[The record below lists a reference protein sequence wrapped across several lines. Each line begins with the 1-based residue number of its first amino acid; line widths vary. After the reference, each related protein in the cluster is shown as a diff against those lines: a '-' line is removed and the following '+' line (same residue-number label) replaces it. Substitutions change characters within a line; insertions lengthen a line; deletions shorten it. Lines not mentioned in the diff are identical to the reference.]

1 MILAALHIVMALRMD
16 AITRLGKQMVG
27 LKTLSLIHEEIIHA
41 KEVPQG
47 KESKIRPLQF
57 ALVDTL
63 LTSLMK
69 I

>member
-1 MILAALHIVMALRMD
+1 MIPAALHTVMAIRMD
-16 AITRLGKQMVG
+16 AIMRLAKQMVG
-27 LKTLSLIHEEIIHA
+27 LKTSSLIHEEIIHA
-41 KEVPQG
+41 KEVPQD

-63 LTSLMK
+63 LTSLTK